1 MSQSGLC
8 YGDFETPQLIQKLQI
23 EEHFFEFRDMFNA
36 RMREIEES
44 MGHKV
49 NSQDD
54 KSVKDHEDADMAE
67 DLFAGSEDG
76 QETTL
81 FDKLLNRCEQMVSD
95 LSIKNKSEL
104 ERQYSKFTN
113 AYNKAESKADL
124 IIQGKQ
130 SLVPRPSLPYNPTK
144 LQEYGLDFLSYV
156 DPYFVADIVENR
168 EWYLQKQNEVL
179 LNVSYPSKQEKEFL
193 RHIE

>member
-1 MSQSGLC
+1 M
-8 YGDFETPQLIQKLQI
+8 
-23 EEHFFEFRDMFNA
+23 
-36 RMREIEES
+36 
-44 MGHKV
+44 
-49 NSQDD
+49 
-54 KSVKDHEDADMAE
+54 KDHEDADMAE

-124 IIQGKQ
+124 II
-130 SLVPRPSLPYNPTK
+130 
-144 LQEYGLDFLSYV
+144 
-156 DPYFVADIVENR
+156 
-168 EWYLQKQNEVL
+168 
-179 LNVSYPSKQEKEFL
+179 
-193 RHIE
+193 